1 MVPTEEKKPKE
12 IETIGSI
19 GIISST
25 QIKAPQVNNYV
36 DPKNSG
42 RTPNQT
48 QIQPQK
54 EPVQPKPQPV
64 QPQQTQPSQP
74 TQQAQSTQAVKPVQP
89 AQTVQPTQP
98 VKPVQPAQ
106 TVQPTQPTQ
115 PTEVSKPAVKPAE
128 NPQPVQ
134 QFEEVTLE
142 VLHPFSNK
150 NKFNKPGFLRKGKK
164 VAEDFKF
171 ADENVVQ
178 NTAVDVVKP
187 F

>member
-12 IETIGSI
+12 IEPIGSI
-19 GIISST
+19 GIISSS

-64 QPQQTQPSQP
+64 QPQPSQP
-74 TQQAQSTQAVKPVQP
+74 TQPAQSTQA
-89 AQTVQPTQP
+89 

-115 PTEVSKPAVKPAE
+115 PTEVSKPVVKPAE

-164 VAEDFKF
+164 VAEDFKL